1 MKQWKKSLWWLFL
14 AVFLVAACASQ
25 PESVLVERDFAGEAG
40 STAADAS
47 TFAPSEPSAQNANLG
62 ANIELPSQPLI
73 IRTGNLDIVVE
84 DTDAA
89 VAAITSLVNSME
101 GWVVSSNLYKY
112 GEARRGDMSV
122 RVPVTQFD
130 VAMEQIKG
138 LALEVNSE
146 SSSGQDVTEEYV
158 DLGARLSNLEATA
171 ARVRGFLDEATDV
184 EDALAVNQE
193 LSRLESEIEQ
203 IKGRMNYL
211 SQSAS
216 FSTIQIG
223 ITPDVLSQPIEI
235 AGWRPQGVAK
245 EAVEDL
251 VDALQGLADFLIR
264 FVIAVLP
271 ILLIA
276 GVPLFFIVRA
286 VVRAVRKQRQ
296 PAAPPPAES
305 GGNSG

>member
-1 MKQWKKSLWWLFL
+1 MKQWKKSLVWLFL
-14 AVFLVAACASQ
+14 AVFVVAACASQ
-25 PESVLVERDFAGEAG
+25 QESVLVERDFAGEAG

-47 TFAPSEPSAQNANLG
+47 EFAPSEEPVAQSGNVAANMQ
-62 ANIELPSQPLI
+62 LPSQPLI
-73 IRTGNLDIVVE
+73 IRTGNLGIVVE
-84 DTDAA
+84 NTDET
-89 VAAITSLVNSME
+89 VAAITSLVNGME
-101 GWVVSSNLYKY
+101 GWVVSSNLYKF
-112 GEARRGDMSV
+112 GEARRGEMTV
-122 RVPVTQFD
+122 RVPVAQFD
-130 VAMEQIKG
+130 AAMGQIKA

-158 DLGARLSNLEATA
+158 DLTARLSNLEATA
-171 ARVRGFLDEATDV
+171 ARVRGFLDEARDV

-203 IKGRMNYL
+203 LKGRMNYL

-216 FSTIQIG
+216 FSTIQVD

-245 EAVEDL
+245 EALEDL
-251 VDALQGLADFLIR
+251 INGLQGLADFLIR

-271 ILLIA
+271 MLLIV

-286 VVRAVRKQRQ
+286 IVRAVRKQRQ
-296 PAAPPPAES
+296 PAAPPPES
-305 GGNSG
+305 EATG

>member
-1 MKQWKKSLWWLFL
+1 MKQWKKSLVWLFL
-14 AVFLVAACASQ
+14 AVFVVAACASQ
-25 PESVLVERDFAGEAG
+25 PQSMLVERDFAGEAG
-40 STAADAS
+40 STATDAS
-47 TFAPSEPSAQNANLG
+47 EFAPSEPVAQSGNVAANMQ
-62 ANIELPSQPLI
+62 LPSQPLI
-73 IRTGNLDIVVE
+73 IRTGNLSIVVE
-84 DTDAA
+84 DTDAT

-112 GEARRGDMSV
+112 GEARRGEMSV
-122 RVPVTQFD
+122 RVPVAQFD
-130 VAMEQIKG
+130 AAMEQIKA

-158 DLGARLSNLEATA
+158 DLTARLSNQEATA

-216 FSTIQIG
+216 FSTIQVD

-245 EAVEDL
+245 EALEDL
-251 VDALQGLADFLIR
+251 INGLQGLADFLIR

-271 ILLIA
+271 MLLIVGA
-276 GVPLFFIVRA
+276 PLFFIVRA
-286 VVRAVRKQRQ
+286 IVRAVRKRRQ
-296 PAAPPPAES
+296 PAVLPLENEVTS
-305 GGNSG
+305 

>member
-1 MKQWKKSLWWLFL
+1 MKQWKKSLVWLFL
-14 AVFLVAACASQ
+14 AVFVVAACASQ
-25 PESVLVERDFAGEAG
+25 QESVLVERDFAGEAG

-47 TFAPSEPSAQNANLG
+47 EFAPSEEPVAQSGNVAANMQ
-62 ANIELPSQPLI
+62 LPSQPLI
-73 IRTGNLDIVVE
+73 IRTGNLGIVVE
-84 DTDAA
+84 NTDET
-89 VAAITSLVNSME
+89 VAAITSLVNGME
-101 GWVVSSNLYKY
+101 GWVVSSNLYKF
-112 GEARRGDMSV
+112 GEARRGEMTV
-122 RVPVTQFD
+122 RVPVAQFD
-130 VAMEQIKG
+130 AAMGQIKA

-158 DLGARLSNLEATA
+158 DLTARLSNLEATA
-171 ARVRGFLDEATDV
+171 ARVRGFLDEARNV

-203 IKGRMNYL
+203 LKGRMNYL

-216 FSTIQIG
+216 FSTIQVD

-245 EAVEDL
+245 EALEDL
-251 VDALQGLADFLIR
+251 INGLQGLADFLIR

-271 ILLIA
+271 MLLIV

-286 VVRAVRKQRQ
+286 IVRAVRKQRQ
-296 PAAPPPAES
+296 PAAPPPES
-305 GGNSG
+305 EATG

>member
-1 MKQWKKSLWWLFL
+1 MKQWKKSLVWLFL
-14 AVFLVAACASQ
+14 AVFVVAACAGQ

-47 TFAPSEPSAQNANLG
+47 EFAPSEPVAQSGNVAANMQ
-62 ANIELPSQPLI
+62 LPSQPLI
-73 IRTGNLDIVVE
+73 IRTGNLGIVVE
-84 DTDAA
+84 DTDAT
-89 VAAITSLVNSME
+89 VAAITSLVNGME

-112 GEARRGDMSV
+112 GEARRGEMTV
-122 RVPVTQFD
+122 RVPVAQFD
-130 VAMEQIKG
+130 AAMGQIKA

-158 DLGARLSNLEATA
+158 DLTARLSNLEATA

-203 IKGRMNYL
+203 LKGRMNYL

-216 FSTIQIG
+216 FSTIQVD

-245 EAVEDL
+245 EALEDL
-251 VDALQGLADFLIR
+251 INGLQGLADFLIR
-264 FVIAVLP
+264 FIIAVLP
-271 ILLIA
+271 MLLIV

-286 VVRAVRKQRQ
+286 IVRAVRKRRQ
-296 PAAPPPAES
+296 PAALPPENEVTS
-305 GGNSG
+305 

>member
-1 MKQWKKSLWWLFL
+1 MKQWKKSLVWLFL
-14 AVFLVAACASQ
+14 AVFVIAACASQ
-25 PESVLVERDFAGEAG
+25 QESVLVERDFAGEAG

-47 TFAPSEPSAQNANLG
+47 EFAPSEEPVAQSGNVAANMQ
-62 ANIELPSQPLI
+62 LPSQPLI
-73 IRTGNLDIVVE
+73 IRTGNLGIVVE
-84 DTDAA
+84 NTDET
-89 VAAITSLVNSME
+89 VAAITSLVNGME
-101 GWVVSSNLYKY
+101 GWVVSSNLYKF
-112 GEARRGDMSV
+112 GEARRGEMTV
-122 RVPVTQFD
+122 RVPVAQFD
-130 VAMEQIKG
+130 AAMGQIKA

-158 DLGARLSNLEATA
+158 DLTARLSNLEATA
-171 ARVRGFLDEATDV
+171 ARVRGFLDEARNV

-203 IKGRMNYL
+203 LKGRMNYL

-216 FSTIQIG
+216 FSTIQVD

-245 EAVEDL
+245 EALEDL
-251 VDALQGLADFLIR
+251 INGLQGLADFLIR

-271 ILLIA
+271 MLLIV

-286 VVRAVRKQRQ
+286 IVRAVRKQRQ
-296 PAAPPPAES
+296 PAAPPPES
-305 GGNSG
+305 EATG

>member
-1 MKQWKKSLWWLFL
+1 MKQWKKSLVWLFL
-14 AVFLVAACASQ
+14 AVFVVAACAGQ
-25 PESVLVERDFAGEAG
+25 PQSVLVERDFAGEAG

-47 TFAPSEPSAQNANLG
+47 EFAPSEPVAQSGNVAANMQ
-62 ANIELPSQPLI
+62 LPSQPLI
-73 IRTGNLDIVVE
+73 IRTGNLGIVVE
-84 DTDAA
+84 DTDAT
-89 VAAITSLVNSME
+89 VAAITSLVNGME

-112 GEARRGDMSV
+112 GAARRGEMTV
-122 RVPVTQFD
+122 RVPVAQFD
-130 VAMEQIKG
+130 AAMGQIKA

-158 DLGARLSNLEATA
+158 DLTARLSNLEATA

-203 IKGRMNYL
+203 LKGRMNYL

-216 FSTIQIG
+216 FSTIQVD

-245 EAVEDL
+245 EALEDL
-251 VDALQGLADFLIR
+251 INGLQGLADFLIR
-264 FVIAVLP
+264 FIIAVLP
-271 ILLIA
+271 MLLIV

-286 VVRAVRKQRQ
+286 IVRAVRKRRQ
-296 PAAPPPAES
+296 PAALPPENEVTS
-305 GGNSG
+305 

>member
-1 MKQWKKSLWWLFL
+1 MKQWKKSLVWLFL
-14 AVFLVAACASQ
+14 AVFVVTACASQ
-25 PESVLVERDFAGEAG
+25 QESVLVERDFAGEAG

-47 TFAPSEPSAQNANLG
+47 EFAPSEEPVAQSGNVAANMQ
-62 ANIELPSQPLI
+62 LPSQPLI
-73 IRTGNLDIVVE
+73 IRTGNLGIVVE
-84 DTDAA
+84 NTDET
-89 VAAITSLVNSME
+89 VAAITSLVNGME
-101 GWVVSSNLYKY
+101 GWVVSSNLYKF
-112 GEARRGDMSV
+112 GEARRGEMTV
-122 RVPVTQFD
+122 RVPVAQFD
-130 VAMEQIKG
+130 AAMGQIKA

-158 DLGARLSNLEATA
+158 DLTARLSNLEATA
-171 ARVRGFLDEATDV
+171 ARVRGFLDEARNV

-203 IKGRMNYL
+203 LKGRMNYL

-216 FSTIQIG
+216 FSTIQVD

-245 EAVEDL
+245 EALEDL
-251 VDALQGLADFLIR
+251 INGLQGLADFLIR

-271 ILLIA
+271 MLLIV

-286 VVRAVRKQRQ
+286 IVRAVRKQRQ
-296 PAAPPPAES
+296 PAAPPPES
-305 GGNSG
+305 EATG